1 MTTKEI
7 SRTDRLFA
15 QGVDRLSAACVRWS
29 NLGEIVLGQHEP
41 RRWHATITHADTMP
55 SWIRTAGFQ
64 DSGRR
69 PATYRRAMQMS
80 TNLPA
85 LVEQARRYNAEPAV
99 AFAAGSAVLAASIPA
114 EELLED
120 AKDIRRIDEP
130 APEDWAVTMRVGR
143 DDLRS
148 TLGIWHPG
156 MNSFM
161 AAEAPVVAAD
171 ELLDVV
177 APERIRLTDLDMQ
190 FPGAYHF

>member
-29 NLGEIVLGQHEP
+29 NLGELVLGQHEP
-41 RRWHATITHADTMP
+41 RRWHATITHADNVP
-55 SWIRTAGFQ
+55 SWIRTGGFQ
-64 DSGRR
+64 DSGKR
-69 PATYRRAMQMS
+69 PATYRRAVQMA
-80 TNLPA
+80 TNLNA

-120 AKDIRRIDEP
+120 RKFAHEADGS

-156 MNSFM
+156 MNHFM
-161 AAEAPVVAAD
+161 AAQAPVTAAE
-171 ELLDVV
+171 ELLDV
-177 APERIRLTDLDMQ
+177 AMPERIRLADLDMQ